1 MTQEQKFLKAL
12 ADIFVGAPVEGESGF
27 INLMKIKARYY
38 EQAVFPQLL
47 KDVDKATKPFEKSFR
62 EELFDKL
69 YAFFSRYFSE
79 SGSIYFRHTPLH
91 QNIYER
97 VYTDDRDVM
106 LFWKTHMLYYV
117 KTDRLF
123 KSMGVEVD
131 GEKLWFDVAALEHKR
146 ANEKR
151 ELTYEF
157 GIRKPDGTLSFTV
170 TYSEKGRKT
179 KTDEILR
186 AVKEAGADLDEDT
199 LTRAF
204 RVFEKQSEVDYFI
217 NKNAKAFLKEQFDLW
232 MYQYVFSGE
241 NAFTETRL
249 KELQALKD
257 VAYAIIDFIAQFED
271 ELVRAWNK
279 PKFVLHSNY
288 IITLDHIIARSG
300 EAATKQS
307 PAKRGK
313 AGDEEI
319 ASGRKST
326 GPRNDYIELSRVNCT
341 LTI

>member
-131 GEKLWFDVAALEHKR
+131 GEPVRVDVNGPKTRKVVE
-146 ANEKR
+146 
-151 ELTYEF
+151 
-157 GIRKPDGTLSFTV
+157 GIGKKPGKIEVDPNGWWLLKSTV
-170 TYSEKGRKT
+170 RSEK
-179 KTDEILR
+179 
-186 AVKEAGADLDEDT
+186 
-199 LTRAF
+199 
-204 RVFEKQSEVDYFI
+204 
-217 NKNAKAFLKEQFDLW
+217 
-232 MYQYVFSGE
+232 
-241 NAFTETRL
+241 
-249 KELQALKD
+249 
-257 VAYAIIDFIAQFED
+257 
-271 ELVRAWNK
+271 
-279 PKFVLHSNY
+279 
-288 IITLDHIIARSG
+288 
-300 EAATKQS
+300 
-307 PAKRGK
+307 
-313 AGDEEI
+313 
-319 ASGRKST
+319 
-326 GPRNDYIELSRVNCT
+326 
-341 LTI
+341 